1 VTYPD
6 EQWRLKVAEDLGHIR
21 GKVDDTY
28 IHVEALNVTV
38 SSQAQRIT
46 ALETSWRTIRAV
58 TTGAIA
64 AIAAVAAAIVAWF
77 RVSGD

>member
-1 VTYPD
+1 MRTQD
-6 EQWRLKVAEDLGHIR
+6 EEFRLRTA
-21 GKVDDTY
+21 
-28 IHVEALNVTV
+28 EALGRIEERGDQAGKLLVALNNTV

-46 ALETSWRTIRAV
+46 ALETSWRMIRAV

>member
-1 VTYPD
+1 MMPPE
-6 EQWRLKVAEDLGHIR
+6 EQWRLETAATLGQIKGTVDLTHEQ
-21 GKVDDTY
+21 VT
-28 IHVEALNVTV
+28 ALNVTV

-46 ALETSWRTIRAV
+46 ALESSWRTIRAV